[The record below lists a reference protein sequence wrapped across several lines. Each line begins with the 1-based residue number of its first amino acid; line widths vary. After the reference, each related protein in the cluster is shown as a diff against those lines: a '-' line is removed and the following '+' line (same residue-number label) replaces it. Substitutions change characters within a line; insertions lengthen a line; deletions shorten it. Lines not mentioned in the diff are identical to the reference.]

1 MEPLYFPTPADFRAW
16 LQKHHA
22 KERELLVGFHKK
34 SSGEPS
40 ITWPESVD
48 AALCFGW
55 IDGVRRNVDA
65 TRYSIRFTPR
75 RQGSIW
81 SKININRVQAL
92 IELGLMQPAGLKAF
106 EKRTA
111 EKSAIYSYEQRHH
124 AAFGDVYERMFR
136 KNTKAWE
143 YFQTQAPSYR
153 QVVTYWVISAKQ
165 EETRQRRL
173 AALIDASAK
182 LRRVDG
188 R

>member
-22 KERELLVGFHKK
+22 KEQELLVGFHKK

-81 SKININRVQAL
+81 SKINIDRVQAL
-92 IELGLMQPAGLKAF
+92 IELGLMRPAGLKAF

-111 EKSAIYSYEQRHH
+111 ERSAIYSYEQRHH
-124 AAFGDVYERMFR
+124 ATLGEVYERAFR
-136 KNTKAWE
+136 KNKRAWE
-143 YFQTQAPSYR
+143 FFQTQAPSYR

-165 EETRQRRL
+165 EETRLRRL
-173 AALIDASAK
+173 TTLIDASAN
-182 LRRVDG
+182 LRRVEG